1 MKKNED
7 SMKQKIKSILGE
19 MNIFLGSI
27 EAQRRKDGLILEIDK
42 LFDFMLTLNGGENS
56 RSQFKQDVFALMV
69 NKFKEDGY
77 FVEFG
82 ATNGFDISNT
92 YILEKQFGWR
102 GVLVEPAKMWQEN
115 LIKNRDCNIEFDCV
129 WHTSGELLDFDMVKE
144 GELSTLSIF
153 SNSDE
158 HAKARQEKITYVV
171 NTISLIDLL
180 KKYNA
185 PKEIDYLSV
194 DTEGSELDILS
205 AFDFNQYRFNCI
217 SLEHN
222 FTENREKLKLLLEQN
237 GYKRVFEHL
246 SKWDDWYIAKSSR
259 MFR

>member
-7 SMKQKIKSILGE
+7 SMKQKIKRILGE
-19 MNIFLGSI
+19 MNIFLGSV

-42 LFDFMLTLNGGENS
+42 LFDFILTLNGGENS

-82 ATNGFDISNT
+82 ATNGCDISNT

-102 GVLVEPAKMWQEN
+102 GVLAEPAKMWHKN
-115 LIKNRDCNIEFDCV
+115 LIKNRDCNVEFDCV
-129 WHTSGELLDFDMVKE
+129 WRTSGELLDFDMVKE

-158 HAKARQEKITYVV
+158 HAKARQEKTTYVV
-171 NTISLIDLL
+171 NTISLIALL

-205 AFDFNQYRFNCI
+205 AFDFNEYRFNCI
-217 SLEHN
+217 TIEHN
-222 FTENREKLKLLLEQN
+222 FTENREKLKFLLEQN

-246 SKWDDWYIAKSSR
+246 SKWDDWYIPESLDSY
-259 MFR
+259 

>member
-1 MKKNED
+1 
-7 SMKQKIKSILGE
+7 MKQKIKRILGE

-205 AFDFNQYRFNCI
+205 AFDFNEYRFNCI
-217 SLEHN
+217 TIEHN

-237 GYKRVFEHL
+237 GYKRIFEHL
-246 SKWDDWYIAKSSR
+246 SKWDDWYIAESLDNY
-259 MFR
+259 

>member
-7 SMKQKIKSILGE
+7 SMKQKIKRILGE
-19 MNIFLGSI
+19 MNIFLGSV

-42 LFDFMLTLNGGENS
+42 LFDFILTLNGGENS
-56 RSQFKQDVFALMV
+56 KSQFKQDVFALMV
-69 NKFKEDGY
+69 NKFKEGGY

-82 ATNGFDISNT
+82 ATNGCDISNT

-102 GVLVEPAKMWQEN
+102 GVLAEPAKTWHKN
-115 LIKNRDCNIEFDCV
+115 LIKNRDCNVEFDCV
-129 WHTSGELLDFDMVKE
+129 WHTSGELLDFDMVKD
-144 GELSTLSIF
+144 GATLSTLSIF

-158 HAKARQEKITYVV
+158 HAKARQEKTTYVV
-171 NTISLIDLL
+171 NTISLIALL

-205 AFDFNQYRFNCI
+205 AFDFNEYRFNCI
-217 SLEHN
+217 TIEHN
-222 FTENREKLKLLLEQN
+222 FTENREKLKFLLEQN

-246 SKWDDWYIAKSSR
+246 SKWDDWYIAESLDSY
-259 MFR
+259 

>member
-19 MNIFLGSI
+19 MNIFLGSM

-102 GVLVEPAKMWQEN
+102 GVLVESAKMWQED

-205 AFDFNQYRFNCI
+205 AFDFNEYRFNCI
-217 SLEHN
+217 TIEHN

-237 GYKRVFEHL
+237 GYKRIFEHL
-246 SKWDDWYIAKSSR
+246 SKWDDWYIAESLDNY
-259 MFR
+259 

>member
-205 AFDFNQYRFNCI
+205 AFDFNEYRFNCI
-217 SLEHN
+217 TIEHN
-222 FTENREKLKLLLEQN
+222 FTENREKLKFLLEQN
-237 GYKRVFEHL
+237 GYKRIFEHL
-246 SKWDDWYIAKSSR
+246 SKWDDWYIAESLDNY
-259 MFR
+259 

>member
-102 GVLVEPAKMWQEN
+102 GILAEPAKMWQEK

-205 AFDFNQYRFNCI
+205 AFDFNEYRFNCI
-217 SLEHN
+217 TIEHN
-222 FTENREKLKLLLEQN
+222 FKENREKLKFLLEQN
-237 GYKRVFEHL
+237 GYKRIFEHL
-246 SKWDDWYIAKSSR
+246 SKWDDWYIAESLDNY
-259 MFR
+259 

>member
-1 MKKNED
+1 
-7 SMKQKIKSILGE
+7 MKQKIKSILGE

-205 AFDFNQYRFNCI
+205 AFDFNEYRFNCI
-217 SLEHN
+217 TIEHN
-222 FTENREKLKLLLEQN
+222 FTENREKLKFLLAQN

-246 SKWDDWYIAKSSR
+246 SKWDDWYIAESLDNY
-259 MFR
+259 

>member
-1 MKKNED
+1 
-7 SMKQKIKSILGE
+7 
-19 MNIFLGSI
+19 
-27 EAQRRKDGLILEIDK
+27 
-42 LFDFMLTLNGGENS
+42 
-56 RSQFKQDVFALMV
+56 MV
-69 NKFKEDGY
+69 E
-77 FVEFG
+77 
-82 ATNGFDISNT
+82 
-92 YILEKQFGWR
+92 
-102 GVLVEPAKMWQEN
+102 
-115 LIKNRDCNIEFDCV
+115 
-129 WHTSGELLDFDMVKE
+129 E

-153 SNSDE
+153 SNNDE
-158 HAKARQEKITYVV
+158 HAKARQAKTTYMV

-180 KKYNA
+180 KKHGA
-185 PKEIDYLSV
+185 PKVIDYLSV

>member
-205 AFDFNQYRFNCI
+205 AFDFNEYRFNCI
-217 SLEHN
+217 TIEHN
-222 FTENREKLKLLLEQN
+222 FTENREKLKFLLAQN
-237 GYKRVFEHL
+237 GYKRVFKHL
-246 SKWDDWYIAKSSR
+246 SKWDDWYIPESLDSY
-259 MFR
+259 

>member
-205 AFDFNQYRFNCI
+205 AFDFNEYRFNCI
-217 SLEHN
+217 TIEHN

-237 GYKRVFEHL
+237 GYKRIFEHL
-246 SKWDDWYIAKSSR
+246 SKWDDWYIAESLDNY
-259 MFR
+259 

>member
-1 MKKNED
+1 
-7 SMKQKIKSILGE
+7 MKQIIKSILAK
-19 MNIFLGSI
+19 MNIFLGSV
-27 EAQRRKDGLILEIDK
+27 ESQQRKDGLISEIDK
-42 LFDFMLTLNGGENS
+42 LFDLILALNGGENS
-56 RSQFKQDVFALMV
+56 RSQFKQDVFALMM
-69 NKFKEDGY
+69 NKFKENGY

-82 ATNGFDISNT
+82 ATNGYDISNT
-92 YILEKQFGWR
+92 YILEKQFGWQ
-102 GVLVEPAKMWQEN
+102 GVLAEPAKTWHKN
-115 LIKNRDCNIEFDCV
+115 LIKNRNCKVEFDCV
-129 WHTSGELLDFDMVKE
+129 WRTTGESLDFDMVEE

-153 SNSDE
+153 SNNDE
-158 HAKARQEKITYVV
+158 HAKARQAKTTYMV

-180 KKYNA
+180 KKHGA
-185 PKEIDYLSV
+185 PKVIDYLSV